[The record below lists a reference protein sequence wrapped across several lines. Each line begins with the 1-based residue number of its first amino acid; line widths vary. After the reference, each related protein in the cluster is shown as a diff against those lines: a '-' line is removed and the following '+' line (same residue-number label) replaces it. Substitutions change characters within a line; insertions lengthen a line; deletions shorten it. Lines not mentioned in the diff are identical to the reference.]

1 MRGPPGIVRPP
12 VDLGDKGGQGSCF
25 HRGQTD
31 AAALF
36 CDVETKEARD
46 ILLLR
51 KRKEGT
57 IFGCIIYIYIYGYV
71 CRMRGRVAR

>member
-31 AAALF
+31 VAALF

-46 ILLLR
+46 ILL
-51 KRKEGT
+51 
-57 IFGCIIYIYIYGYV
+57 
-71 CRMRGRVAR
+71 